1 MEPIQRMK
9 VEAPSNIKEICST
22 FVENFYN
29 ETVEFISQKYLHDNT
44 WKETDEELAVIA
56 LEILDSLN
64 DVWKNPAFE
73 VQFAKS
79 QSEGT
84 YVTDVISPLIR
95 TALKKLPIK
104 KFAFLSS

>member
-1 MEPIQRMK
+1 MEPLRRME
-9 VEAPSNIKEICST
+9 VEASSNIKEMCST

-29 ETVEFISQKYLHDNT
+29 EVTEFTPQKYLHDNT
-44 WKETDEELAVIA
+44 WKETDEDLANIT

-73 VQFAKS
+73 TQFVKS